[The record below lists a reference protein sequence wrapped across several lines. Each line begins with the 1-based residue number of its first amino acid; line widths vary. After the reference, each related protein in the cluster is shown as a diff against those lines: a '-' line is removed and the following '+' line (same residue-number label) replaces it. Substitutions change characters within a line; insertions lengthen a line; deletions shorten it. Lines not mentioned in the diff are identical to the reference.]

1 MRQPLLVVIFA
12 SFAVL
17 SRASAQTDPQAPE
30 AQLLQ
35 GTWKL
40 ISYVGEEVPSGA
52 RADVMGPHPSGYIN
66 YGPDGRMIVIIVGT
80 GRSKPAGP
88 VATPAEAEALV
99 RSMLAYAGTY
109 TVDTHAKTVT
119 HQIDVSWD
127 ESRTGGSF
135 VRTYRLDGDR
145 LTLITPASTDPANGR
160 KTVRTVTWE
169 KVNSLP

>member
-1 MRQPLLVVIFA
+1 MRQLLLVMVFA
-12 SFAVL
+12 LFAVL
-17 SRASAQTDPQAPE
+17 TRASAYTDPQSSE
-30 AQLLQ
+30 ARWLQ
-35 GTWKL
+35 GTWRL
-40 ISYVGEEVPSGA
+40 LSYVGEEVPPEA

-66 YGPDGRMIVIIVGT
+66 YGSDGRMIVIIVGT

-88 VATPAEAEALV
+88 VATPAEAERLL

-119 HQIDVSWD
+119 HHIDVSWD

-135 VRTYRLDGDR
+135 VRNYGLEGDR
-145 LTLITPASTDPANGR
+145 LTLITPASTDPATGR

-169 KVNSLP
+169 KVR